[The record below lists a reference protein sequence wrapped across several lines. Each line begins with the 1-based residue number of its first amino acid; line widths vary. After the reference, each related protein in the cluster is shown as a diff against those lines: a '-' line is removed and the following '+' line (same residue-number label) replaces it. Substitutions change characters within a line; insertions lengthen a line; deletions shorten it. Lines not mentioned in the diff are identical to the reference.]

1 MHAALRTCHAGM
13 RWLLATAIMQAGTDA
28 WAPTGDGK
36 WCPENGGPSN
46 GGQWLHEIEGGGE
59 E

>member
-1 MHAALRTCHAGM
+1 M